1 MNSRA
6 LAARAI
12 AAVLAK
18 GESLSASLP
27 RVLEHTPERDQG
39 LVQALCYGTLRWFH
53 RYNPLL
59 NQLLS
64 EPLKPKDADVQALL
78 LLGFYQL
85 DQLRV
90 PDHAAIDATVDA
102 CRQLKKN
109 WAIKLVNGVLR
120 HYQREQDSLL
130 AALDE
135 QTSSR
140 HAHPKWLIKAIS
152 QAWPDQAETIFEAN
166 NQQPPM
172 TLRLASGNRSEYI
185 DRLAQQN
192 ILAEKGSVAET
203 AVELVQA
210 VDVQLLPGFASGQ
223 VSVQDQATQLAAS
236 LLPVQPG
243 DRVLDCCAAPGGKTL
258 HLAQLPA
265 KPQVTAIDI
274 ERKRLQRVYEN
285 LNRAGV
291 KARVLCADAAR
302 PADWWDGKPFNHIL
316 LDAPC
321 SATGVIRRHPDI
333 KLLRKPDD
341 IPRLA
346 QLQAQILDAVWPLL
360 APGGYLLYATCSIMP
375 AENTELTQAFLARTA
390 DAREV
395 PIVASWGLAQTTG
408 RQLLPGTE
416 NTDGFYYCLLTK
428 QH

>member
-6 LAARAI
+6 LAAKAI

-27 RVLEHTPERDQG
+27 RVLEHTPDREQG

-59 NQLLS
+59 SRLLS
-64 EPLKPKDADVQALL
+64 EPLKPKDTDIQALL

-90 PDHAAIDATVDA
+90 PDHAAIDATVEA
-102 CRQLKKN
+102 CRQLKKH

-120 HYQREQDSLL
+120 RYQRGQIELL
-130 AALDE
+130 AAMDDVP
-135 QTSSR
+135 SAR
-140 HAHPKWLIKAIS
+140 HAHPKWLINAITT
-152 QAWPDQAETIFEAN
+152 AWPEQAETIFEAN

-172 TLRLASGNRSEYI
+172 TLRLARGPRSDYI
-185 DRLAQQN
+185 ETLAQKN
-192 ILAEKGSVAET
+192 IYATKGSVAET
-203 AVELVQA
+203 AIELAQA
-210 VDVQLLPGFASGQ
+210 VDVQRLPGFETGL

-236 LLPVQPG
+236 LLPVRPG

-274 ERKRLQRVYEN
+274 ERKRLQRVHEN
-285 LNRAGV
+285 LNRADV
-291 KARVLCADAAR
+291 KARVICADAAK
-302 PADWWDGKPFNHIL
+302 PEDWWDGTPYDQIL

-341 IPRLA
+341 IARLA
-346 QLQAQILDAVWPLL
+346 ALQAQIIDAIWPLL

-375 AENTELTQAFLARTA
+375 AENTELTQAFLARTP

-395 PIVASWGLAQTTG
+395 PIQASWGLAQATG
-408 RQLLPGTE
+408 RQLLPGPE

-428 QH
+428 QA

>member
-1 MNSRA
+1 VNSRA

-27 RVLEHTPERDQG
+27 RILEHTPERDQG

-120 HYQREQDSLL
+120 RYQREQDTLL
-130 AALDE
+130 SALDA
-135 QTSSR
+135 QPSAR
-140 HAHPKWLIKAIS
+140 HAHPKWLINAIS
-152 QAWPDQAETIFEAN
+152 QAWPEQAEAILDAN

-172 TLRLASGNRSEYI
+172 TLRLASGDRADYI
-185 DRLAQQN
+185 DTLARQN
-192 ILAEKGSVAET
+192 VQAVPGAVAET
-203 AVELVQA
+203 AVELLQA

-236 LLPVQPG
+236 LLPVKPG

-274 ERKRLQRVYEN
+274 ERKRLQRVHEN

-291 KARVLCADAAR
+291 KAKVLCADAAR
-302 PADWWDGKPFNHIL
+302 PDQWWDGKPFNQIL

-333 KLLRKPDD
+333 KLLRKPED
-341 IPRLA
+341 IARLA
-346 QLQAQILDAVWPLL
+346 ALQAQIIDAVWPLL

-375 AENTELTQAFLARTA
+375 AENTDLTQAFLARTP

-395 PIVASWGLAQTTG
+395 PINAGWGLAQATG
-408 RQLLPGTE
+408 RQLLPGPE

-428 QH
+428 RA